1 MVIHRGEIWWA
12 DLGEPRGSEP
22 GFRRPVLIIQSD
34 IFNSSRINTVL
45 AAIITSNQQRAAAPG
60 NVLLS
65 RKASGLPQVSV
76 VNVSQLVTVDKAF
89 LSIRIRKLNSELM
102 TEVDAG
108 LSLVLGLP

>member
-1 MVIHRGEIWWA
+1 MHRGEIWWA